1 MKKLT
6 FFVALIVSLNA
17 SVIVRKPEEE
27 DISTT
32 VVKDYSM
39 AQKQTYTMWLQSFI
53 QKLTISFYGITKTG
67 EIHAFSWEK
76 IQKIVKKK
84 KIKKY
89 KKVSENWLVYQ
100 HQEEGDFKEKE

>member
-17 SVIVRKPEEE
+17 SVVVRKPEEE

-39 AQKQTYTMWLQSFI
+39 AQKQTYSIWLQSFI

-67 EIHAFSWEK
+67 EIHVFSWEK
-76 IQKIVKKK
+76 IQKIIKKK
-84 KIKKY
+84 KTKTLEKMN
-89 KKVSENWLVYQ
+89 KNWLLYR
-100 HQEEGDFKEKE
+100 HYEEGYFE

>member
-17 SVIVRKPEEE
+17 SVVVRKQEEE
-27 DISTT
+27 DASTT
-32 VVKDYSM
+32 AVKDYSM
-39 AQKQTYTMWLQSFI
+39 AQKQTYTIWLQSLI
-53 QKLTISFYGITKTG
+53 QKLTLSFYGITKTG

-84 KIKKY
+84 KINKFR
-89 KKVSENWLVYQ
+89 KVSKNWLVYE
-100 HQEEGDFKEKE
+100 HHEEGDF